1 MSCSARF
8 GFLFFS
14 FGYPMQGLKTF
25 GLIGKKKRGY
35 SSMCSGRIIW
45 VDLAAVCNE
54 EDVKKRV
61 EHLMLVLVQG
71 EAVDGKQLRVAVVDV
86 LNNSSLHF
94 NIIQ

>member
-1 MSCSARF
+1 
-8 GFLFFS
+8 
-14 FGYPMQGLKTF
+14 
-25 GLIGKKKRGY
+25 
-35 SSMCSGRIIW
+35 MCSGRIIW

-86 LNNSSLHF
+86 LNNSSLKII
-94 NIIQ
+94 IIQ